1 MVKLA
6 LAIVLLCAFGLIIA
20 AIAIARRPEAKRAE
34 ERRRRFVINET
45 EDRLP
50 LAEDKPAEP
59 PPSQELFEPVDEK
72 FTSNPYTPR
81 AKTVE
86 RGWVDAQSELDEQA
100 AADAAAASNAATK
113 PGVTGRVVHTA
124 EGEAIITEPPFAAR
138 GPLFTFSQGRFVNL
152 LVRRLPVWVIV
163 MPRVRLDALCTP
175 TKPDGRDV
183 EDWREWRKRVRSRSV
198 DLVLCDRRTWKPM
211 LGIVFARQSA
221 VAATKVGGGEDHI
234 VDEVLRQIGLPM
246 VRLSGKFQ
254 EDWPLIKPYVE
265 HTILPSTSEEA
276 VLEAS
281 TRTAG
286 LQPEAAVRLLKLD
299 NEKGWL
305 LE

>member
-6 LAIVLLCAFGLIIA
+6 FAIVFLCALGLLIA
-20 AIAIARRPEAKRAE
+20 AIAIARRPDAKKAE
-34 ERRRRFVINET
+34 ERRKRFVINET
-45 EDRLP
+45 EQRLP
-50 LAEDKPAEP
+50 LAGEKVPEPA
-59 PPSQELFEPVDEK
+59 PSQELFEPVE
-72 FTSNPYTPR
+72 FTEGTIYTPR
-81 AKTVE
+81 DKAVD
-86 RGWVDAQSELDEQA
+86 RGWVDSQRGPEEMSAEAQLNNGS
-100 AADAAAASNAATK
+100 TK
-113 PGVTGRVVHTA
+113 PGVTGRVVRTA

-138 GPLFTFSQGRFVNL
+138 GPLFTYAQGRFVNL

-198 DLVLCDRRTWKPM
+198 DLVLCDRRTWKP
-211 LGIVFARQSA
+211 LLAIVFARQSMI
-221 VAATKVGGGEDHI
+221 AASKIGGGEDHI
-234 VDEVLRQIGLPM
+234 LDEVLRHIHIPM
-246 VRLSGKFQ
+246 VRLSGRFQ
-254 EDWPLIKPYVE
+254 EDWPIIKPYVE
-265 HTILPSTSEEA
+265 HTILPSSSDEA

-286 LQPEAAVRLLKLD
+286 MLPEAAVRLLKMD
-299 NEKGWL
+299 GEKGWL